1 MTLLA
6 MMSSTDLGLRGS
18 IARGQNA
25 TFAGSFERDTVTW
38 AFARLAECTLRHL
51 FCQQAVQA
59 RYSRWLRDEAPARS
73 ATFDGEQGLHLTD
86 LNLDADGRFSCVAR
100 PRKGEFISIARH
112 DAFELVL
119 ASYYC
124 ALDPHP
130 EQEGVCVAHFE
141 GNSAVAIRW
150 ASGLRQWLDRH
161 WKERVPEM
169 GFSRRDRVSH

>member
-1 MTLLA
+1 MIN
-6 MMSSTDLGLRGS
+6 STDLGLRDS
-18 IARGQNA
+18 IASGHPA

-38 AFARLAECTLRHL
+38 AFARLAERTLHHL
-51 FCQQAVQA
+51 FGQQVVQA
-59 RYSRWLRDEAPARS
+59 RYARWLREEAPGLS
-73 ATFDGEQGLHLTD
+73 GATFDGEHGLYLTD
-86 LNLDADGRFSCVAR
+86 LNLDSDGRFSCLAR

-119 ASYYC
+119 ASYYG

-141 GNSAVAIRW
+141 GNSEVAIHW

-161 WKERVPEM
+161 WQERVREE
-169 GFSRRDRVSH
+169 RNTA